1 MHPVHIVVRLAL
13 LLAAVSSMA
22 AGVASGV
29 ERQAQ
34 PGAALD
40 IRPRLAF
47 AGSDVRIL
55 VRVPPDPD
63 NRRLR
68 LTIDSGSF
76 ARTSEIDLEGLRA
89 PGAHWFNLP
98 ALPAGDYLVEAV
110 VYSST
115 GPRSRVE
122 GTFSRQ

>member
-1 MHPVHIVVRLAL
+1 MHLVHLVVRLVL

-22 AGVASGV
+22 SGVANGV
-29 ERQAQ
+29 ERRAQ
-34 PGAALD
+34 PVAALD

-68 LTIDSGSF
+68 VTIDSGSF
-76 ARTSEIDLEGLRA
+76 ARTSEIDLEGVRA